1 MAKMVATR
9 AQKGDAKVVISRR
22 QIELRTW
29 NSNESWMMMPLS
41 SHCEGFAEFDVVIE
55 NAHHDLWVFAA
66 KTFVR
71 RFSCLS

>member
-22 QIELRTW
+22 QTELRTG

>member
-1 MAKMVATR
+1 MAKMGAIH
-9 AQKGDAKVVISRR
+9 AQKGDVRVVIFRC
-22 QIELRTW
+22 QIELKAW

-55 NAHHDLWVFAA
+55 SAHHDLWVFAA
-66 KTFVR
+66 KTFFR